1 MKRILISLAI
11 ACMALCTYAQK
22 NLPVGIRS
30 EITEIEQNDD
40 TFSLFQYKDPD
51 QRVGYYLSLLHT
63 NGSVSFEILEMGNTS
78 ISSFDECCLYLGENY
93 DQVLETLTGLVD
105 LFSEPSGTTR
115 ELEARRS
122 NGAEGLAD
130 SITVNCILRKGLLGK
145 HLAIQFEGRKHPAE
159 VQLSKSSVKSLIS
172 GVKFYRK
179 LHPEK

>member
-40 TFSLFQYKDPD
+40 TFSLFKYKDQD
-51 QRVGYYLSLLHT
+51 ESVGYYLSLLHT
-63 NGSVSFEILEMGNTS
+63 NGSVSFEIMEMGNTS

-93 DQVLETLTGLVD
+93 DQVLEMLTGLVD

-115 ELEARRS
+115 ELAARRS
-122 NGAEGLAD
+122 NGAERLTD
-130 SITVNCILRKGLLGK
+130 TLTVNAVLRKGLLGK

-159 VQLSKSSVKSLIS
+159 VQLSKSTLKSLIS